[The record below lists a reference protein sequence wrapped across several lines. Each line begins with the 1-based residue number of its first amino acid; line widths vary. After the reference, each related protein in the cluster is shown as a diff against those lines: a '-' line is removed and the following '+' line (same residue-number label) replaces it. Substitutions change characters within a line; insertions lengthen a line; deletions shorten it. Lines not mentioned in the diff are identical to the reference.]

1 MSQLDVPN
9 EWLGKPLRVTTL
21 GDGRYTLF
29 DKITGSTFTGTVGAP
44 QHFVL
49 PGGGA
54 LDVHI
59 DALSGRPGTEFT
71 VSRSSRLA
79 AIEDV
84 QARMGI
90 FERGRASGVI
100 GVTLEGNDP
109 ALTTAVLNEIGA
121 EYVQQNVNRKAAQAE
136 KSLSFLEQQLPQM
149 KKDLDAAETK
159 YNALRNKRGTIDLS
173 EEAKLILAQSVDA
186 QTKVMEL
193 RAKRQDLITRFA
205 PTHPSILAIDRQI
218 ASLTG
223 DVNRIGNN
231 IKQLPDLEQDVVRLV
246 RDVRVNTELYTA
258 LLNNTQQLKL
268 IRAGKVGNVRI
279 LDAAVQPD
287 KPVRPKAA
295 IIILVASAIGLII
308 GLLSALVRNALF
320 GGLSEP
326 EEVER
331 YTGLPV
337 LAAIPYSD
345 IQDKLWRRS
354 RRKNA
359 TVPALLAQSQS
370 NAPPIESLRGF
381 RNVLQASLRQSA
393 NNMVM
398 FTGPVAGVGKS
409 FLSANFAF
417 IQGGVGKRVLLI
429 DADFRKGQL
438 NRYFGVPKEDGLF
451 EVLSGTIPL
460 EQVRRHSVS
469 EGVDFISTGAVTFD
483 PSELLA
489 SPVFG
494 QTLRE
499 LSTQYDMVVLDTAPV
514 LSSPDAAVVG
524 SHAAA
529 VMVVVRSGMNTVGE
543 IRETA
548 KRLIQAGAPVDGVLF
563 NGLKLLPERFGLRSK
578 YGGYRYSRAAYYG
591 DFKQNGPK

>member
-1 MSQLDVPN
+1 M
-9 EWLGKPLRVTTL
+9 
-21 GDGRYTLF
+21 
-29 DKITGSTFTGTVGAP
+29 
-44 QHFVL
+44 
-49 PGGGA
+49 
-54 LDVHI
+54 
-59 DALSGRPGTEFT
+59 
-71 VSRSSRLA
+71 
-79 AIEDV
+79 
-84 QARMGI
+84 
-90 FERGRASGVI
+90 
-100 GVTLEGNDP
+100 
-109 ALTTAVLNEIGA
+109 
-121 EYVQQNVNRKAAQAE
+121 
-136 KSLSFLEQQLPQM
+136 SFLEQQLPQM

-337 LAAIPYSD
+337 LAAIPTATSRTSSGAAAAARMRPCPRC
-345 IQDKLWRRS
+345 WRRARAT
-354 RRKNA
+354 RRPSKA
-359 TVPALLAQSQS
+359 CGASAM
-370 NAPPIESLRGF
+370 
-381 RNVLQASLRQSA
+381 LQASLRQSA

-438 NRYFGVPKEDGLF
+438 NRYFGVPGRTAC
-451 EVLSGTIPL
+451 SRCCPARSRWSRCAGTACPRAWISFPPAPSPSTRPSCWPRPCSARRCASCPPSTTWWCWIP
-460 EQVRRHSVS
+460 RRCC
-469 EGVDFISTGAVTFD
+469 
-483 PSELLA
+483 PRRM
-489 SPVFG
+489 
-494 QTLRE
+494 Q
-499 LSTQYDMVVLDTAPV
+499 QWW
-514 LSSPDAAVVG
+514 AA
-524 SHAAA
+524 
-529 VMVVVRSGMNTVGE
+529 MRP
-543 IRETA
+543 R
-548 KRLIQAGAPVDGVLF
+548 
-563 NGLKLLPERFGLRSK
+563 
-578 YGGYRYSRAAYYG
+578 
-591 DFKQNGPK
+591 

>member
-1 MSQLDVPN
+1 
-9 EWLGKPLRVTTL
+9 
-21 GDGRYTLF
+21 
-29 DKITGSTFTGTVGAP
+29 
-44 QHFVL
+44 
-49 PGGGA
+49 
-54 LDVHI
+54 
-59 DALSGRPGTEFT
+59 
-71 VSRSSRLA
+71 
-79 AIEDV
+79 
-84 QARMGI
+84 
-90 FERGRASGVI
+90 
-100 GVTLEGNDP
+100 
-109 ALTTAVLNEIGA
+109 
-121 EYVQQNVNRKAAQAE
+121 
-136 KSLSFLEQQLPQM
+136 
-149 KKDLDAAETK
+149 
-159 YNALRNKRGTIDLS
+159 
-173 EEAKLILAQSVDA
+173 
-186 QTKVMEL
+186 MEL

-370 NAPPIESLRGF
+370 NAPPIESLR
-381 RNVLQASLRQSA
+381 ASAMCCRPRCASRPTTWSCSPA
-393 NNMVM
+393 PWP
-398 FTGPVAGVGKS
+398 GW
-409 FLSANFAF
+409 
-417 IQGGVGKRVLLI
+417 
-429 DADFRKGQL
+429 
-438 NRYFGVPKEDGLF
+438 
-451 EVLSGTIPL
+451 
-460 EQVRRHSVS
+460 
-469 EGVDFISTGAVTFD
+469 
-483 PSELLA
+483 A
-489 SPVFG
+489 SPSCRP
-494 QTLRE
+494 T
-499 LSTQYDMVVLDTAPV
+499 
-514 LSSPDAAVVG
+514 SP
-524 SHAAA
+524 S
-529 VMVVVRSGMNTVGE
+529 
-543 IRETA
+543 
-548 KRLIQAGAPVDGVLF
+548 
-563 NGLKLLPERFGLRSK
+563 
-578 YGGYRYSRAAYYG
+578 SRAAWASG
-591 DFKQNGPK
+591 CC

>member
-1 MSQLDVPN
+1 M
-9 EWLGKPLRVTTL
+9 
-21 GDGRYTLF
+21 
-29 DKITGSTFTGTVGAP
+29 
-44 QHFVL
+44 
-49 PGGGA
+49 
-54 LDVHI
+54 
-59 DALSGRPGTEFT
+59 
-71 VSRSSRLA
+71 
-79 AIEDV
+79 
-84 QARMGI
+84 
-90 FERGRASGVI
+90 
-100 GVTLEGNDP
+100 
-109 ALTTAVLNEIGA
+109 
-121 EYVQQNVNRKAAQAE
+121 
-136 KSLSFLEQQLPQM
+136 SFLEQQLPQM

-438 NRYFGVPKEDGLF
+438 NRYFGVPRRTAC
-451 EVLSGTIPL
+451 SRCCPARSRWSRCAGTACPRAWISFPPAPSPSTRPSCWPRPCSARRCASCPPSTTWWCWIP
-460 EQVRRHSVS
+460 RRCC
-469 EGVDFISTGAVTFD
+469 
-483 PSELLA
+483 PRRM
-489 SPVFG
+489 
-494 QTLRE
+494 Q
-499 LSTQYDMVVLDTAPV
+499 QWW
-514 LSSPDAAVVG
+514 AA
-524 SHAAA
+524 
-529 VMVVVRSGMNTVGE
+529 MRP
-543 IRETA
+543 R
-548 KRLIQAGAPVDGVLF
+548 
-563 NGLKLLPERFGLRSK
+563 
-578 YGGYRYSRAAYYG
+578 
-591 DFKQNGPK
+591 

>member
-29 DKITGSTFTGTVGAP
+29 DKITGSTFTGTVGTP

-287 KPVRPKAA
+287 SRCGPRPPSSSWWPAP
-295 IIILVASAIGLII
+295 SA
-308 GLLSALVRNALF
+308 
-320 GGLSEP
+320 
-326 EEVER
+326 
-331 YTGLPV
+331 
-337 LAAIPYSD
+337 
-345 IQDKLWRRS
+345 
-354 RRKNA
+354 
-359 TVPALLAQSQS
+359 
-370 NAPPIESLRGF
+370 
-381 RNVLQASLRQSA
+381 
-393 NNMVM
+393 
-398 FTGPVAGVGKS
+398 
-409 FLSANFAF
+409 
-417 IQGGVGKRVLLI
+417 
-429 DADFRKGQL
+429 
-438 NRYFGVPKEDGLF
+438 
-451 EVLSGTIPL
+451 
-460 EQVRRHSVS
+460 
-469 EGVDFISTGAVTFD
+469 
-483 PSELLA
+483 
-489 SPVFG
+489 
-494 QTLRE
+494 
-499 LSTQYDMVVLDTAPV
+499 
-514 LSSPDAAVVG
+514 
-524 SHAAA
+524 
-529 VMVVVRSGMNTVGE
+529 
-543 IRETA
+543 
-548 KRLIQAGAPVDGVLF
+548 
-563 NGLKLLPERFGLRSK
+563 
-578 YGGYRYSRAAYYG
+578 
-591 DFKQNGPK
+591 